1 MLSTK
6 LIRPHTRKEI
16 PLKLL
21 FGAVAAVLI
30 NFAPLAQATP
40 VVTAGTAVVKI
51 GESFSVPITISD
63 AVNLMSWQFNLAY
76 DPVVLSAQS
85 IAEGPFLAS
94 TGATLFGSGVIDND
108 SGLLSLATDS
118 FVDFALPPSGGG
130 TLAVITFKALANG
143 LSPLT
148 LSSVFIDFL
157 DTGFSVNNGAVCVG
171 GASIADCGSGG
182 GGVTPVPEPASWALM
197 AFGLGCVVVGRRLA
211 ARYAAPGVAG

>member
-1 MLSTK
+1 M
-6 LIRPHTRKEI
+6 
-16 PLKLL
+16 
-21 FGAVAAVLI
+21 
-30 NFAPLAQATP
+30 
-40 VVTAGTAVVKI
+40 
-51 GESFSVPITISD
+51 
-63 AVNLMSWQFNLAY
+63 
-76 DPVVLSAQS
+76 SAQS

-108 SGLLSLATDS
+108 NGLLSLATDS

-171 GASIADCGSGG
+171 GASIAGCGSGG

-197 AFGLGCVVVGRRLA
+197 ALGLGCVVVGRRLV
-211 ARYAAPGVAG
+211 ARYTAPRVAG